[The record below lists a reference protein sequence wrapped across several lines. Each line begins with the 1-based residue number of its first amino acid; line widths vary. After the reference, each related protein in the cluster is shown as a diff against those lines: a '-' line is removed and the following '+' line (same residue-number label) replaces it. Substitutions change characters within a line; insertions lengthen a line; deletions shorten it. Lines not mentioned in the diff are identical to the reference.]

1 MHSPLPIDAVLP
13 DVLNAL
19 RSHGTVVFRAPTG
32 AGKTTRLPPALVHS
46 GLCNGTVY
54 LLEPRR
60 VAARAAARRMAFETG
75 TKLGEEFG
83 YHVRFDKKCNRQT
96 KCLAVTPGILLRL
109 LHDDPYLESVSTIVF
124 DEFHERGLEA
134 DLALG
139 FCKLIRDSVK
149 PELKLVV
156 MSATVDPGPVSRY
169 LGDCPVVTSEGRSF
183 PVEIRYRPKRPEQSW
198 PEATATAIRNVLVE
212 HDGDILAFLPGIRE
226 IRQTASLLEPC
237 NDAMVLMLH
246 GDLPP
251 EQQDLALVKQDRRKI
266 VLATNVAE
274 SSITVDGVSAV
285 VDTGLARQLV
295 TDPAMG
301 MDRLVRVPI
310 SRASADQRAGRAG
323 RTQPGVCIRLWDEVG
338 HRSRPEQTEPEV
350 ARVDLAGPM
359 LQLLSLGEADPATFP
374 WLDAPQERAVQRA
387 MDFLNRL
394 GIIQDNRLT
403 EDGALA
409 ARMPIHPRLAR
420 LLIAGHS
427 LGVPERAAL
436 AAAILFD
443 GDALERQSGPP
454 MRIGPPTDSDLLD
467 RVEALEMF
475 ARTGQTDTPIGR
487 LNRGST
493 RFVLDSQQQLLRIDR
508 DELGR
513 SQSVSDPD
521 EALLRAIFQA
531 YPDRLAKRRGPN
543 DRRAVTVEG
552 RGVVLGPMSGVAE
565 ADLFVAIDV
574 DAAGAD
580 AYVRMASAVRRE
592 WLEAEHLETR
602 QELEYDERSDRLNAR
617 KRTRYHG
624 LVLDDVPGH
633 IADVVEADRAM
644 ADAARVYWDRAS
656 PMDDSPGGRMLA
668 RLRWLKFVM
677 PDVDIPSFSE
687 EQLQALLPEV
697 CRGCRSLADVRN
709 GPWLDAIRNTMTYQQ
724 WQLIE
729 REAPTHIEVPSG
741 SRIELTYEAGK
752 PPVLAVRIQEL
763 FGVNDT
769 PRLAGGRVPVLLHL
783 LAPNYRPQQV
793 TADLASFWKTGY
805 PIVRKELRARYPKHS
820 WPEDPLTAQAISGA
834 KRRTDRS

>member
-1 MHSPLPIDAVLP
+1 MLTDLLPIDAELP
-13 DVLNAL
+13 DVLNVL
-19 RSHGTVVFRAPTG
+19 RSHGTVVLRAPTG
-32 AGKTTRLPPALVHS
+32 AGKTTRLPPALVAS
-46 GLCNGTVY
+46 DIGKAGVVL

-60 VAARAAARRMAFETG
+60 VAARAAARRIAFETG
-75 TKLGEEFG
+75 TKLGEDFG

-96 KCLAVTPGILLRL
+96 KCIAVTPGILLRL

-139 FCKLIRDSVK
+139 FCKLIRESVK
-149 PELKLVV
+149 PDLKLVV

-169 LGDCPVVTSEGRSF
+169 LGNCPVVTSEGRSF
-183 PVEIRYRPKRPEQSW
+183 LVDIRYRPKRPEQSW
-198 PEATATAIRNVLVE
+198 PEATAAAIRNVLDE
-212 HDGDILAFLPGIRE
+212 RDGDILAFLPGIRE
-226 IRQTASLLEPC
+226 IRQTAALLEPC
-237 NDAMVLMLH
+237 DEAMVLTLH

-251 EQQDLALVKQDRRKI
+251 EQQDLALVKHDRRKI

-274 SSITVDGVSAV
+274 SSVTVDGVSAV

-295 TDPAMG
+295 NDPAMG

-359 LQLLSLGEADPATFP
+359 LQLLSLGEADPTTFP
-374 WLDAPQERAVQRA
+374 WLDSPPERAVQRA
-387 MDFLNRL
+387 VEFLNRL
-394 GIIQDNRLT
+394 GFLHDNRLT
-403 EDGALA
+403 TDGELA

-436 AAAILFD
+436 AAAILSD
-443 GDALERQSGPP
+443 GDALERPAGSLT
-454 MRIGPPTDSDLLD
+454 RIGPPTDSDLLD
-467 RVEALEMF
+467 RVEALESF

-487 LNRGST
+487 LNRGSAQ
-493 RFVLDSQQQLLRIDR
+493 FVLESHQQLLRIIR
-508 DELGR
+508 DEMGR
-513 SQSVSDPD
+513 SQPTTDPD
-521 EALLRAIFQA
+521 EAMLQAIFLA
-531 YPDRLAKRRGPN
+531 YPNRLAKRRGPN

-552 RGVVLGPMSGVAE
+552 RGVVLGPMSGVVE

-592 WLEAEHLETR
+592 WLETEHLETR
-602 QELEYDERSDRLNAR
+602 HELEYDERADRLIAR
-617 KRTRYHG
+617 KRTCYRG
-624 LVLDDVPGH
+624 LVLDDTPGH
-633 IADVVEADRAM
+633 IADADNADRAIT
-644 ADAARVYWDRAS
+644 DAARQHWDRAS
-656 PMDDSPGGRMLA
+656 PTDDSPGGRMLA
-668 RLRWLKFVM
+668 RLHWLKSVL
-677 PDVDIPSFSE
+677 PNADIPSFDE
-687 EQLQALLPEV
+687 AGLQALLPDV

-709 GPWLDAIRNTMTYQQ
+709 GPWFDAIRNALTYPL
-724 WQLIE
+724 WQVVE
-729 REAPTHIEVPSG
+729 REAPTHLDVPSG
-741 SRIELTYEAGK
+741 SRIELTYESGK

-763 FGVNDT
+763 FGMTET
-769 PRLAGGRVPVLLHL
+769 PRVAGGRVPVLLHL

-793 TADLASFWKTGY
+793 TADLASFWRTGY

-820 WPEDPLTAQAISGA
+820 WPEDPHTAEAIRGS
-834 KRRTDRS
+834 KRRS

>member
-1 MHSPLPIDAVLP
+1 MSSAPLPIDAVLP

-19 RSHGTVVFRAPTG
+19 SSHGAVVLRAPTG
-32 AGKTTRLPPALVHS
+32 AGKTTRLPPALVQS
-46 GLCNGTVY
+46 GLCNGTIY

-83 YHVRFDKKCNRQT
+83 YHVRFDKKCTRQT
-96 KCLAVTPGILLRL
+96 RCIAVTPGILLRM
-109 LHDDPYLESVSTIVF
+109 LHDDPYLESVTTIVF

-139 FCKLIRDSVK
+139 FCKLIRESVK

-183 PVEIRYRPKRPEQSW
+183 PVDILYRPKRPEQSW
-198 PEATATAIRNVLVE
+198 PEATAAAIRGALDVNE
-212 HDGDILAFLPGIRE
+212 GDILAFLPGIRE

-237 NDAMVLMLH
+237 DDAMVLTLH

-251 EQQDLALVKQDRRKI
+251 EQQDLALVKHDRRKI

-274 SSITVDGVSAV
+274 SSITVDGISAV

-301 MDRLVRVPI
+301 MDRLVRVLI

-374 WLDAPQERAVQRA
+374 WLDAPPERAVQRA
-387 MDFLNRL
+387 MEYLDRL
-394 GIIQDNRLT
+394 GFLRDNRLT
-403 EDGALA
+403 QDGALA
-409 ARMPIHPRLAR
+409 ARLPIHPRLAR

-427 LGVPERAAL
+427 QGVSERAAL
-436 AAAILFD
+436 AAAILSD
-443 GDALERQSGPP
+443 GDALERPSGPLT
-454 MRIGPPTDSDLLD
+454 RIGPPTDSDLLD
-467 RVEALEMF
+467 RIEALESF
-475 ARTGQTDTPIGR
+475 ARTGRTDTPIGR
-487 LNRGST
+487 LNLGSA
-493 RFVLDSQQQLLRIDR
+493 RFVLESQQQLLRTIR
-508 DELGR
+508 DEMGR
-513 SQSVSDPD
+513 SPVTSDPD
-521 EALLRAIFQA
+521 ESVLRAIFQA

-543 DRRAVTVEG
+543 DRRALTVEG
-552 RGVVLGPMSGVAE
+552 RGVVLGPMSGVVE

-602 QELEYDERSDRLNAR
+602 QELAYDERSDRLNAR
-617 KRTRYHG
+617 KRTRYRG

-633 IADVVEADRAM
+633 FADADDADRAI
-644 ADAARVYWDRAS
+644 AVAACNFWDQAC
-656 PMDDSPGGRMLA
+656 PTDDSPGGRLLA
-668 RLRWLKFVM
+668 RLRWLKSVA
-677 PDVDIPSFSE
+677 PDADLPSFTV

-709 GPWLDAIRNTMTYQQ
+709 GPWLDAIRNAMTYPQ
-724 WQLIE
+724 WQFVE
-729 REAPTHIEVPSG
+729 REAPTHLEVPSG
-741 SRIELTYEAGK
+741 SRIEMTYEAGK

-763 FGVNDT
+763 FGLNET
-769 PRLAGGRVPVLLHL
+769 PRVAGGRVPVLLHL

-820 WPEDPLTAQAISGA
+820 WPEDPLTAEAIRGA
-834 KRRTDRS
+834 KRKRD